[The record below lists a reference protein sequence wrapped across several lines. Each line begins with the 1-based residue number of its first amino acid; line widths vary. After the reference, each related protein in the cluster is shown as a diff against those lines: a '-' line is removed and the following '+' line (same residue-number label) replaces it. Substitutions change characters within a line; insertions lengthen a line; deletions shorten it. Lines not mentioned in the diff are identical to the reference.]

1 MQLFISLSFL
11 LSFFLC
17 FFPYLPFYFLANS
30 LNIKLRL
37 RSFRFLLW
45 NETKKKE
52 KGILALSL
60 SLSQFKTVLENTMS
74 KEQFPSAMV
83 SLIPA
88 TFITSLEYKC
98 LWEYVTETHLM
109 FIYCFRKRALFEA
122 FWIVSL
128 IILSSFKRSI
138 PDPDNRKVVSYPKGS
153 IKGNKKAYSE
163 KWWWEDGSLAALG
176 TQRLASTLMNKRV
189 RFFMFLQ

>member
-1 MQLFISLSFL
+1 
-11 LSFFLC
+11 
-17 FFPYLPFYFLANS
+17 
-30 LNIKLRL
+30 
-37 RSFRFLLW
+37 
-45 NETKKKE
+45 
-52 KGILALSL
+52 
-60 SLSQFKTVLENTMS
+60 
-74 KEQFPSAMV
+74 
-83 SLIPA
+83 
-88 TFITSLEYKC
+88 
-98 LWEYVTETHLM
+98 
-109 FIYCFRKRALFEA
+109 LFEA